1 MDIKGKVGLITGGA
15 YGIGKKLTE
24 NLLQKGAKG
33 VVILDV
39 NEDNGQSTQKEFEE
53 KYGNGKVVFQKCDV
67 TKKEQMKAGFDL
79 AKSKYGALHI
89 VCNNA
94 GFWNE
99 VNWEKMFEVNI
110 NGVIYGTQ
118 LAIDNLEE
126 SGVIINIASVA
137 GLALVPLAP
146 MYATSKAAVIAYSRN
161 MASFDPTVLAK
172 KIRINCL
179 CPTAVDGTNLLPST
193 VVEEKYKEMFDPL
206 IANVPRITTD
216 DVAKAFL
223 KAIEEDHNGQSLF
236 IPASDK
242 DIVLVEDSSARFRKE
257 VLGMQTDARF
267 HDSATPPSA
276 DK

>member
-39 NEDNGQSTQKEFEE
+39 NEDNGQSTQKELEE
-53 KYGNGKVVFQKCDV
+53 KYGSGKVVFQKCDV
-67 TKKEQMKAGFDL
+67 TKKEQMKAGFEL

-137 GLALVPLAP
+137 GLGLVPLAP
-146 MYATSKAAVIAYSRN
+146 MYATTKVAVIGYSRN
-161 MASFDPTVLAK
+161 MAHFDPTTLAK

-179 CPTAVDGTNLLPST
+179 CPSAVDGTNLLPST
-193 VVEEKYKEMFDPL
+193 IVEEKHKEIFTAFM
-206 IANVPRITTD
+206 AMWPRITTD

-223 KAIEEDHNGQSLF
+223 KAIEEDHKGQALF
-236 IPASDK
+236 IPAGDK
-242 DIVLVEDSSARFRKE
+242 DIVLAEDSNARFRKE
-257 VLGMQTDARF
+257 VLGMETDAGF
-267 HDSATPPSA
+267 HAIATPPSA

>member
-1 MDIKGKVGLITGGA
+1 MDIEGKVGLITGGA

-53 KYGNGKVVFQKCDV
+53 KYGSGKVVFQKCDV
-67 TKKEQMKAGFDL
+67 ANKEQMKAGFDL

-94 GFWNE
+94 GYWNE
-99 VNWEKMFEVNI
+99 INWEKMFEVNI
-110 NGVIYGTQ
+110 NGAIYGTQ

-126 SGVIINIASVA
+126 NGVIVNVASAA
-137 GLALVPLAP
+137 GLSLVPLGP
-146 MYATSKAAVIAYSRN
+146 MYSTTKVAVIGYSRN
-161 MASFDPTVLAK
+161 MASFDPTALSK

-179 CPTAVDGTNLLPST
+179 CPVGVDGTNLLPSI
-193 VVEEKYKEMFDPL
+193 VVEEKHQERFNDFVAAAPK
-206 IANVPRITTD
+206 ITTD

-223 KAIEEDHNGQSLF
+223 KAIEEDHNGQAIF
-236 IPASDK
+236 IPDGDN
-242 DIVLVEDSSARFRKE
+242 DIVLVEDSNARFRKE
-257 VLGMQTDARF
+257 VLGMETDAAF
-267 HDSATPPSA
+267 HALATPLSA
-276 DK
+276 AK